1 MTRRARLATALA
13 LGLTLLTGLAG
24 CDSQGADT
32 SCGLDSCTVTFDRGV
47 EAQADI
53 LGVKAKLVGAQGDQ
67 VALGVAGEQVSLTA
81 GQTATEVAG
90 LQVSVQSVD
99 DKQVVVQIAR

>member
-1 MTRRARLATALA
+1 MTRSARLATALA
-13 LGLTLLTGLAG
+13 LGLALLAGSAG
-24 CDSQGADT
+24 CDSQGAET
-32 SCGLDSCTVTFDRGV
+32 NCGLDSCTVTFQQGV

-53 LGVKAKLVGAQGDQ
+53 LGVKARLVSTQGNQ
-67 VALGVAGEQVSLTA
+67 VTLEVAGEQISLTA
-81 GQTATEVAG
+81 GQPATEVAG